1 LRANGI
7 SIPAARNRETRT
19 APKTPATGD
28 APSRGAYKT
37 ERVTSYL
44 PDHLPSVRIPPA
56 TARPCPTTRGGK
68 SLSAR
73 RPTREVDD
81 AAGSRGCLRNLA
93 APALEA
99 ADERLCAH
107 AAIAARADY
116 KHTAIMRGDI
126 TGTRGERI

>member
-1 LRANGI
+1 LLGTAKRGLRLKLRQ
-7 SIPAARNRETRT
+7 PET
-19 APKTPATGD
+19 
-28 APSRGAYKT
+28 PSRGAYKT
-37 ERVTSYL
+37 ERVTSYV

-68 SLSAR
+68 ALSAR
-73 RPTREVDD
+73 RPTRKVDD
-81 AAGSRGCLRNLA
+81 AAGSRGGLRNLA

-116 KHTAIMRGDI
+116 EHAAIIRGD
-126 TGTRGERI
+126 TWSGTFGQFQPAP